1 MGRAVVDAA
10 FVNGHILTLDARSS
24 VCTALAVRDGK
35 IAATGDDAQIRA
47 LADAS
52 TEMVD
57 LRGATVV
64 PGINDAHVHAAYYGM
79 SRPPLLLDCGFPAV
93 RSIAD
98 IKAAVW
104 AKAQEVR
111 PGEWIRGTGWD
122 EGYLEECLHDRSRH
136 LTRDDLDEV
145 APDNPVCLSAL
156 TGHELAANTLAMDL
170 AGITEE
176 TVAPPGSEIVRDPD
190 TGRLSGLFRE
200 FPAEQLVMRAIPPWT
215 RAEKRT
221 AMLAALQA
229 FSRRGITSYTEGGL
243 GPGGQGFQGGALGPD
258 CISVYNDLRAE
269 GLLSVRVSFQY
280 LLGSY
285 GTISLSDLEDILP
298 AIGIGTGFGDEWLRV
313 AGVKLFADGI
323 PQAKTAWFHNEYP
336 EGGNG
341 ALVFEGDTDAERVR
355 ELRQLIGFAHRHGFQ
370 CGVHAIGDRATE
382 ACLDAFL
389 AAEREEPRGL
399 RHYLIHSDFITPRDV
414 NRCAEHGVGLAAQ
427 PILKALFSDTMER
440 CIGPEL
446 SARQFPL
453 RELVDAGVH
462 VSGSSD
468 APVVEPDWLLG
479 IQSAVL
485 RKSKASGVVRGA
497 EQRVSVP
504 EALRFYTLEGAWQDH
519 METRKGS
526 LEPGK
531 LADFCVLDQDL
542 LAVPAEELGEIRT
555 IATVV
560 GGRFSHDEGVR

>member
-122 EGYLEECLHDRSRH
+122 EV
-136 LTRDDLDEV
+136 DEV

-200 FPAEQLVMRAIPPWT
+200 FPAEQLVMRAIPP
-215 RAEKRT
+215 AGDPS
-221 AMLAALQA
+221 LD
-229 FSRRGITSYTEGGL
+229 
-243 GPGGQGFQGGALGPD
+243 PGGETDSDA
-258 CISVYNDLRAE
+258 R
-269 GLLSVRVSFQY
+269 
-280 LLGSY
+280 GS
-285 GTISLSDLEDILP
+285 
-298 AIGIGTGFGDEWLRV
+298 
-313 AGVKLFADGI
+313 AGVQ
-323 PQAKTAWFHNEYP
+323 PP
-336 EGGNG
+336 
-341 ALVFEGDTDAERVR
+341 GDH
-355 ELRQLIGFAHRHGFQ
+355 QLH
-370 CGVHAIGDRATE
+370 
-382 ACLDAFL
+382 
-389 AAEREEPRGL
+389 
-399 RHYLIHSDFITPRDV
+399 
-414 NRCAEHGVGLAAQ
+414 
-427 PILKALFSDTMER
+427 
-440 CIGPEL
+440 
-446 SARQFPL
+446 
-453 RELVDAGVH
+453 
-462 VSGSSD
+462 
-468 APVVEPDWLLG
+468 
-479 IQSAVL
+479 
-485 RKSKASGVVRGA
+485 
-497 EQRVSVP
+497 
-504 EALRFYTLEGAWQDH
+504 
-519 METRKGS
+519 
-526 LEPGK
+526 
-531 LADFCVLDQDL
+531 
-542 LAVPAEELGEIRT
+542 
-555 IATVV
+555 
-560 GGRFSHDEGVR
+560 